1 MEDIIDNKTEKTSK
15 KRKGIKSYK
24 NLGLTP
30 TQILNMA
37 KEAEI
42 ELQILEIGKQLNYI
56 SSNTK
61 KDEMKSFKNMLDD
74 IELLLLPKINE
85 IKENK
90 KKTKIVENNEALV

>member
-1 MEDIIDNKTEKTSK
+1 MEDIIDNKIEKTSK

-24 NLGLTP
+24 SLGLTP
-30 TQILNMA
+30 AQILKMA
-37 KEAEI
+37 EEAEI

-61 KDEMKSFKNMLDD
+61 KDEIKSFKNMLDD

>member
-1 MEDIIDNKTEKTSK
+1 MEDIIDNKIEKTSK
-15 KRKGIKSYK
+15 KRKAIKSYK
-24 NLGLTP
+24 SLGLTP
-30 TQILNMA
+30 TQILKMA
-37 KEAEI
+37 EEAEV

-61 KDEMKSFKNMLDD
+61 KDEMKSFKTMLDD

-90 KKTKIVENNEALV
+90 KKTKNVENNDALV

>member
-1 MEDIIDNKTEKTSK
+1 MEDIIDNKIEKTSK
-15 KRKGIKSYK
+15 KRKEIKSYK
-24 NLGLTP
+24 SLGLTP
-30 TQILNMA
+30 AQILKMA
-37 KEAEI
+37 EEAEI

-61 KDEMKSFKNMLDD
+61 RDEVKSFKNMLDE

-90 KKTKIVENNEALV
+90 KKTKNAEKK

>member
-1 MEDIIDNKTEKTSK
+1 MEDIIDNKIEKTSK
-15 KRKGIKSYK
+15 KRKAIKSYK

-42 ELQILEIGKQLNYI
+42 ELQILDIEKQLKYI

-61 KDEMKSFKNMLDD
+61 KDKMKSFKNMLDD

>member
-1 MEDIIDNKTEKTSK
+1 MEDIIDNNVEKTSK

-24 NLGLTP
+24 SLGLTP
-30 TQILNMA
+30 AQILKMA
-37 KEAEI
+37 EEAEI

-61 KDEMKSFKNMLDD
+61 RDEIKSFKNMLDE

-90 KKTKIVENNEALV
+90 KKTKNTEKNEALV

>member
-1 MEDIIDNKTEKTSK
+1 MEDIIDNKIEKTSK

-24 NLGLTP
+24 SLGLTP
-30 TQILNMA
+30 AQILKMA
-37 KEAEI
+37 EEAEI

-61 KDEMKSFKNMLDD
+61 KDEIKSFKNILDD

-85 IKENK
+85 IKEIK
-90 KKTKIVENNEALV
+90 KKNKNAKKNEALV

>member
-15 KRKGIKSYK
+15 KRKAIKSYK
-24 NLGLTP
+24 SLGLTP
-30 TQILNMA
+30 AQILKMA
-37 KEAEI
+37 EEAEI

-56 SSNTK
+56 SNNTK
-61 KDEMKSFKNMLDD
+61 KDEIKSFKNMLDD

-90 KKTKIVENNEALV
+90 KKTKNAEKNEALV

>member
-1 MEDIIDNKTEKTSK
+1 MEDIIDNKIEKTSK

-24 NLGLTP
+24 SLGLTP
-30 TQILNMA
+30 AQILKMA
-37 KEAEI
+37 EEAEI

-61 KDEMKSFKNMLDD
+61 KDEIKSFKNILDD

-85 IKENK
+85 IKEIK
-90 KKTKIVENNEALV
+90 KKNKNAEKNEALV